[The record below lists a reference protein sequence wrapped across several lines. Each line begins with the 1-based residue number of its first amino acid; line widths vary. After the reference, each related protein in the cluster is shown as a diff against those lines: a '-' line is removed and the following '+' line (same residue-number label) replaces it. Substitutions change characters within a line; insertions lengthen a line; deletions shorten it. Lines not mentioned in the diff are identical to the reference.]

1 MDIWNLFKKISPAD
15 PTPVP
20 EFIVAGLGNPGRE
33 YEGTRHNAG
42 FRALDFLAERLGAS
56 VKESRF
62 SALVG
67 RAEISGHGVLL
78 LKPQTYMN
86 LSGRAVAEAANF
98 YKIPPE
104 NIIVMCDDI
113 SFAPGHMRIRKKGS
127 AGGHN
132 GLKSIIE
139 SLGSDAFPRI
149 KIGVGAKPSP
159 DTDLAS
165 WVLGKLPEQDAKSL
179 SEVFDRIVSAVA
191 LMTDGRADEAMSR
204 YSG

>member
-1 MDIWNLFKKISPAD
+1 MDIWNLFKKISPSD

-42 FRALDFLAERLGAS
+42 FRALDFLAERLGAP

>member
-1 MDIWNLFKKISPAD
+1 M
-15 PTPVP
+15 PVP

-191 LMTDGRADEAMSR
+191 LMTDGRTDEAMSR

>member
-67 RAEISGHGVLL
+67 RSEISGHGVLL

>member
-86 LSGRAVAEAANF
+86 LSGRAVAETANF

>member
-1 MDIWNLFKKISPAD
+1 M
-15 PTPVP
+15 PVP

-179 SEVFDRIVSAVA
+179 SEVFDRIASAVA

>member
-67 RAEISGHGVLL
+67 RSEISGHGVLL

-179 SEVFDRIVSAVA
+179 SEVFDRIASAVA

>member
-33 YEGTRHNAG
+33 YEETRHNAG

>member
-1 MDIWNLFKKISPAD
+1 MDIWNFFKKISPAD

-67 RAEISGHGVLL
+67 RSEISGHGVLL

-179 SEVFDRIVSAVA
+179 SEVFDRIASAVA